1 MCVYVCIYISSLA
14 GANECVY
21 IYLPC
26 LAGANECVFL
36 HFSQYIVNIVNKILE
51 RVNHKR
57 QI

>member
-1 MCVYVCIYISSLA
+1 MYISSLA

-57 QI
+57 